1 MPESVDIERAAL
13 LSPIDAQLIDLYLDA
28 VWLERG
34 LSDNTLSAYR
44 SDLKSAGRYLAGQHS
59 SLEQASYADLA
70 GLMGHLAMRQ
80 TGPRSQARAVSSLKG
95 FYHYLL
101 RENKIAQDPTLKL
114 APPKLGRAL
123 PVTLSEAQ
131 VEALLAAPCLDKPIE
146 LRDKAM
152 LELMY
157 AAGLR
162 VSELVNL
169 KMSNINLQQAVVRVM
184 GKGAK
189 ERLVPMGE
197 DAAHYLQRYF
207 REARMN
213 LLASNGADAVGNDV
227 VFPGRNGKCMT
238 RQTYWYRIKHYAQK
252 INLRQPISP
261 HGLRHAFA
269 THLVNNGANL
279 RVVQMLLGHS
289 DLSTTQI
296 YTHVAKQRL
305 HSLYAQH
312 HPRA

>member
-1 MPESVDIERAAL
+1 MSEPVSVESVPQL
-13 LSPIDAQLIDLYLDA
+13 TVVDAHSVDQYIDA

-34 LSDNTLSAYR
+34 LSDNTLAAYR
-44 SDLKSAGRYLAGQHS
+44 SDLKSASSYLVGQHS
-59 SLEQASYADLA
+59 SLNEASYADLA
-70 GLMGHLAMRQ
+70 GFMGYLATHQ
-80 TGPRSQARAVSSLKG
+80 TSPRSQARAVSSLKG
-95 FYHYLL
+95 FYRYQL
-101 RENKIAQDPTLKL
+101 RENKIAIDPTLKL
-114 APPKLGRAL
+114 SPPKLGRAL
-123 PVTLSEAQ
+123 PVTLSESQ
-131 VEALLAAPCLDKPIE
+131 VEALLAAPVLDKPIE

-169 KMSNINLQQAVVRVM
+169 EMANINLRQAVVRVL

-189 ERLVPMGE
+189 ERLVPIGE

-207 REARMN
+207 REARMD
-213 LLASNGADAVGNDV
+213 LLAANGADVVGNDV
-227 VFPGRNGKCMT
+227 VFPGRNGNFMT
-238 RQTYWYRIKHYAQK
+238 RQTYWYRIKHYAQR
-252 INLRQPISP
+252 IDLQQPISP